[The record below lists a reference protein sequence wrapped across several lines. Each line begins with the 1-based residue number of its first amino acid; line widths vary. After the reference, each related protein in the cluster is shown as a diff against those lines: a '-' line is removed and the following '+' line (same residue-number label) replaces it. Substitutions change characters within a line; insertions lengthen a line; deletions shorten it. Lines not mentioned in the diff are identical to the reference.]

1 MSQRGLTTAWKEQ
14 HQNRIDALVAQVERY
29 GQSGAAST
37 TRTPRRAGTSSR
49 PGQGVRVTS
58 RDGVRV
64 FESMNET
71 ARYLRC
77 AASTLAY
84 TLKGDGKWHGRRV
97 ERVERGAA

>member
-64 FESMNET
+64 FE
-71 ARYLRC
+71 
-77 AASTLAY
+77 
-84 TLKGDGKWHGRRV
+84 LKGGGKWHGRRV